1 LGNASDLPQIGEL
14 FSCQAAQESWEGAE
28 FQQGVFTHFLLAGLK
43 GDPDAS
49 TLDGLVTFDSLQQ
62 YVRGKVKAYTAA
74 HFDSVQEP
82 IGKSTLGSMVL
93 AREQGEVVVKPVDAL
108 AHIHVT
114 SEPPGAKVYVDGQVV
129 GITPCTLDQD
139 LGHLKTKQVEI
150 TVEARDYKSVVR
162 TASMERGGT
171 AEIDCPLERTV
182 IPVVPIAHLNVV
194 TNPPGARVFAGD
206 QEIAGK
212 ITPCVIDFNMAT
224 QLQWQGI
231 VTVVLGDLK
240 ASQEVSLEPNKTT
253 ELNLALQ
260 RPLPKPVIPATP
272 TGGGTRVNPKDGAE
286 MVFVPAGHFLMGEV
300 DIEQNPC
307 RTVTLDAFWIYKN
320 DVTVAQYRK
329 FCQATGRQMPQP
341 PGWGWK
347 DDHPVVNV
355 TLENAEAY
363 CRWAG
368 MALPTKAQWEKA
380 ARGTDGRRYPW
391 GNEWDPGKLCCSV
404 GQHRGSTAPVGS
416 YPAGASPYGCMDMA
430 GNVWQWCADWYGNP
444 ASRQDYVL
452 RGGSWNYNFE
462 IFFRCGSRGVTGPVS
477 RDGGPGFRCAVRA
490 DLN

>member
-1 LGNASDLPQIGEL
+1 
-14 FSCQAAQESWEGAE
+14 
-28 FQQGVFTHFLLAGLK
+28 
-43 GDPDAS
+43 
-49 TLDGLVTFDSLQQ
+49 
-62 YVRGKVKAYTAA
+62 
-74 HFDSVQEP
+74 
-82 IGKSTLGSMVL
+82 
-93 AREQGEVVVKPVDAL
+93 
-108 AHIHVT
+108 
-114 SEPPGAKVYVDGQVV
+114 
-129 GITPCTLDQD
+129 
-139 LGHLKTKQVEI
+139 
-150 TVEARDYKSVVR
+150 
-162 TASMERGGT
+162 
-171 AEIDCPLERTV
+171 
-182 IPVVPIAHLNVV
+182 
-194 TNPPGARVFAGD
+194 
-206 QEIAGK
+206 
-212 ITPCVIDFNMAT
+212 
-224 QLQWQGI
+224 
-231 VTVVLGDLK
+231 
-240 ASQEVSLEPNKTT
+240 
-253 ELNLALQ
+253 
-260 RPLPKPVIPATP
+260 
-272 TGGGTRVNPKDGAE
+272 